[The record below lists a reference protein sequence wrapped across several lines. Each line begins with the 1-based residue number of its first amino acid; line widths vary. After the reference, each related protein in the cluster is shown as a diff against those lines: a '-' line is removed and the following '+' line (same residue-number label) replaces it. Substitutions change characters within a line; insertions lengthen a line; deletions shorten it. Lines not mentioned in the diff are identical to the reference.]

1 MRAHFTDTVNA
12 GATDTGTEVWRHGP
26 ARNWRTTLQG
36 MTTRIRELRKTRG
49 LTLQQL
55 AEQAGTTA
63 QTIQRL
69 ETDNMSV
76 SVDWLLRIA
85 PALGVSPA
93 ALLETSGTERSATYL
108 GHLNRDCIVTSA
120 PAGGRPPK
128 IPIDVPGQA
137 PLAVLLTDRIGPYE
151 PATVLI
157 ADRQDD
163 IAEYESANGRDCL
176 VKTHDG
182 SMLFRQIMAGSK
194 GGLSG
199 AIALLPYTNNRTVD
213 RDVRI
218 NWIAPVLMA
227 VRYL

>member
-1 MRAHFTDTVNA
+1 M
-12 GATDTGTEVWRHGP
+12 VWHPGP

-93 ALLETSGTERSATYL
+93 ALLSTIGTERPVTYL
-108 GHLNRDCIVTSA
+108 GLLDRSCVVTSA
-120 PAGGRPPK
+120 PAGSRRPQ
-128 IPIDVPGQA
+128 IPLDVPGQA
-137 PLAVLLTDRIGPYE
+137 PLAVQLTDRIGPYE
-151 PATVLI
+151 SATVLI

-163 IAEYESANGRDCL
+163 IAADDPANRRDCL

-182 SMLFRQIMAGSK
+182 ALLFRQIMTDGK
-194 GGLSG
+194 GGLPG
-199 AIALLPYTNNRTVD
+199 VIALMPYSTNDTVD
-213 RDVRI
+213 SDLRI
-218 NWIAPVLMA
+218 TWIAPVLMA

>member
-1 MRAHFTDTVNA
+1 
-12 GATDTGTEVWRHGP
+12 
-26 ARNWRTTLQG
+26 
-36 MTTRIRELRKTRG
+36 MTTRIRELRKVRG

-93 ALLETSGTERSATYL
+93 TLLESAGKQRSVAYL
-108 GHLNRDCIVTSA
+108 GHLSRDGMVTSV
-120 PAGGRPPK
+120 PAGSRHPQ
-128 IPIDVPGQA
+128 IPMGVPGQS
-137 PLAVLLTDRIGPYE
+137 PLAVQLIDRIGPYE

-163 IAEYESANGRDCL
+163 TAGYDSANGRDCL

-182 SMLFRQIMAGSK
+182 AMLFRQIVSGPESGQSK
-194 GGLSG
+194 LV
-199 AIALLPYTNNRTVD
+199 ALVPYEASRTVD
-213 RDVRI
+213 RDI
-218 NWIAPVLMA
+218 KIAWIAPVLMA
-227 VRYL
+227 FRYL